1 MAMHAIVVM
10 GVSGCGKSSL
20 GRDIAQALGWRLIEG
35 DDFHGP
41 ENKALMAAGVPLTD
55 ANRAGWLDALATE
68 LSRNVGGMV
77 LSCSA
82 LKRRYRDRLRAAA
95 PDLGFVYLELTP
107 EEALARV
114 RQRAGEHF
122 FPPGLVASQFDALEP
137 PQGEPGVLTVDARQA
152 PPELCRASL
161 AWIQQQQGDKKP

>member
-20 GRDIAQALGWRLIEG
+20 GRDIAKALGWRMIEG

-41 ENKALMAAGVPLTD
+41 ENKALMAAGIPLTD
-55 ANRAGWLDALATE
+55 AHRAGWLDALAAE
-68 LSRNVGGMV
+68 LARDAQGVV

-82 LKRRYRDRLRAAA
+82 LKRSYRERLRAAA
-95 PDLGFVYLELTP
+95 PGLGFVYLEISP

-114 RQRAGEHF
+114 RLRAGEHF
-122 FPPGLVASQFDALEP
+122 FPPGLVASQFEALEP
-137 PQGEPGVLTVDARQA
+137 PLAEARVLALDARREPSQ
-152 PPELCRASL
+152 LCRAAL
-161 AWIQQQQGDKKP
+161 AWIPSQEGDIEP